1 MPKSWHTSGGNF
13 RTKVKWKVKLNF
25 QEYSSSHSLTPDLVE
40 CDGKPVFDLIIG
52 CKTMMELGIA
62 LDFKNKETTIDE
74 IILPMRDINK
84 LQNRA
89 WAVNNRLLHEPQSTA
104 QETERAVKIL
114 DAKYKKADLP
124 EVLKN
129 NCAHLSAKDQQ
140 KLLELLL
147 EFEEL
152 FDGTLGDWDTEHVS
166 FQLQPGATPYKG
178 RPFPVPKIHKE
189 TLLKEIERL
198 CKLGVLVRQSDSEWA
213 SPSSI
218 VPKVTKLCAS

>member
-1 MPKSWHTSGGNF
+1 
-13 RTKVKWKVKLNF
+13 
-25 QEYSSSHSLTPDLVE
+25 
-40 CDGKPVFDLIIG
+40 
-52 CKTMMELGIA
+52 
-62 LDFKNKETTIDE
+62 
-74 IILPMRDINK
+74 MRDINK
-84 LQNRA
+84 LQGKTKLNRA
-89 WAVNNRLLHEPQSTA
+89 WAVNNRLLHEPPSTS

-114 DAKYKKADLP
+114 DAKYEKADLP
-124 EVLKN
+124 EVVKN